1 MADKEKYYIGLN
13 GQSFEVSREIYEVY
27 YKGQRK
33 EKYFTQDLKHEH
45 IRVNQKTGEPMVI
58 PSREDSYERLI
69 ETEKQFVAND
79 EPIEE
84 TVMTTIMLENL
95 KVALKKLDKEEK
107 VLIQALF
114 YQQVS
119 EVELAKKLGIA
130 RTTLQSKKYKILEKL
145 KKML

>member
-45 IRVNQKTGEPMVI
+45 IRVNQKTGEPMVV

-69 ETEKQFVAND
+69 EAEVQFVASVLSV
-79 EPIEE
+79 EE
-84 TVMTTIMLENL
+84 IVMRRMM
-95 KVALKKLDKEEK
+95 LKKLKEIMMELNEK
-107 VLIQALF
+107 ERMIIHVLF
-114 YQQVS
+114 YQEIS
-119 EVELAKKLGIA
+119 EVKLAKRLGIA
-130 RTTLQSKKYKILEKL
+130 RTTLQSKKYRILEKL
-145 KKML
+145 KQLL